1 MKRHFWSNKLEW
13 KLIFDKEKLTNRM
26 DTERNRL
33 LHQLDKVC
41 EEKDSQIKDLKTQ
54 LYEKGVEMDHQ
65 RSTFKA
71 EQNRLKD
78 EITDLKSTMAFIKAA
93 SENDIHQLAEEKSEL
108 SE

>member
-1 MKRHFWSNKLEW
+1 M
-13 KLIFDKEKLTNRM
+13 IFDKEKLTNRM